1 MAIDLID
8 ILRNSFTDKS
18 YADISQHVGI
28 STESTKN
35 GLNALVPA
43 VLGCILGNNTVTSA
57 TQPSWWN
64 AMKEE
69 YPYTDEEYIDT
80 DNINKSS
87 FLIKGR
93 EILSGMF
100 RTNHDELVKSVG
112 NVSGVPKEKS
122 AGLIEVGVPLIIGY
136 LSNWVRKKGWRFNE
150 LIANL
155 TENKSSIVPALPA
168 GISSAHF
175 GLNNVNKS
183 HIPET
188 KSNITDTKSDFSET
202 IESEIPTQRHAV
214 KKNKNGLMWII
225 GLVVLALLLWYFLG
239 NKSSVREIRKVR
251 DEILVPDKNDSVAD
265 ASVRKGGMGETYYDL
280 DWVVMKD

>member
-1 MAIDLID
+1 MAIDLIN

-87 FLIKGR
+87 FLIKG
-93 EILSGMF
+93 EDIIW
-100 RTNHDELVKSVG
+100 H
-112 NVSGVPKEKS
+112 VSNQS
-122 AGLIEVGVPLIIGY
+122 
-136 LSNWVRKKGWRFNE
+136 
-150 LIANL
+150 
-155 TENKSSIVPALPA
+155 
-168 GISSAHF
+168 
-175 GLNNVNKS
+175 
-183 HIPET
+183 
-188 KSNITDTKSDFSET
+188 
-202 IESEIPTQRHAV
+202 
-214 KKNKNGLMWII
+214 
-225 GLVVLALLLWYFLG
+225 
-239 NKSSVREIRKVR
+239 
-251 DEILVPDKNDSVAD
+251 
-265 ASVRKGGMGETYYDL
+265 
-280 DWVVMKD
+280 

>member
-1 MAIDLID
+1 MAANLID
-8 ILRNSFTDKS
+8 ILRNSFTEKS

-57 TQPSWWN
+57 TQPTWWN
-64 AMKEE
+64 ALKDE
-69 YPYTDEEYIDT
+69 YPYADEEFIDT
-80 DNINKSS
+80 NNINKPS

-93 EILSGMF
+93 EVLSGMF

-112 NVSGVPKEKS
+112 IVSGIPKDKS

-136 LSNWVRKKGWRFNE
+136 LNNWVRKKGWRFNE

-155 TENKSSIVPALPA
+155 IENKPSIVAALPA
-168 GISSAHF
+168 GISPSNF
-175 GLNNVNKS
+175 GVDKFSKPN
-183 HIPET
+183 IPET
-188 KSNITDTKSDFSET
+188 KVNISDTKSDFAET
-202 IESEIPTQRHAV
+202 IESEIPEQPHAV

-225 GLVVLALLLWYFLG
+225 GLIILALLLWYFLG
-239 NKSSVREIRKVR
+239 YKSSNRNEM
-251 DEILVPDKNDSVAD
+251 LVPDTIDTIAD
-265 ASVRKGGMGETYYDL
+265 GVHHNGVMDGGYYDL
-280 DWVVMKD
+280 GWVVMKE